1 MPNLIYLS
9 VCLAFHLT
17 CVTSSSEQDIA
28 AAKWRF
34 DEFELHISILT
45 FLIAVILIKIAFHY
59 TPYLPE
65 YIPES
70 LLLIIVGIIFGAFIR
85 YALANGSVKIIV
97 WRLTPKYFFLYLLPP
112 IVLESAYGLYN
123 RVFSEYLGTV
133 LLFAVLGTVFNFL
146 LIGFI
151 LYGLYAGGA
160 FGYPEITVDLKSFLL
175 FSSLIVAVDPVAV
188 LAIFHDIGLER
199 NLYYIVFGESL
210 LNDAITIVLYEIMVE
225 FTGKKEV
232 TGGQIGIGIASFF
245 TVSLGGLLIG
255 VVFGIVTCLIT
266 RIPSHLST
274 MTVLLLAYF
283 SYIMAD
289 CVGWSGIISMI
300 GCGLIQAA
308 YAFHNIDRRSVIT
321 IHNFVK
327 VMAELSESV
336 VFVFLGVTVIAET
349 LHWHTGYALW
359 SMVMCLIARGIVV
372 LVLTAI
378 LNAVNVDETKISL
391 TEQAILIYGGLRGG
405 VSLCLA
411 LQIPNEI
418 LGERGAE
425 NQNIIVT
432 TTIFIIL
439 FTVGFMGTT
448 IKPLVKALKIRMEEE
463 KTLSLFA
470 QLNANILDETLSG
483 IEVIANCKRRNSV
496 REFFVRIDEKYI
508 RRILQ
513 RDPERYDEKILKLY
527 EKISLRLHYAKIRP
541 NEMENFLTDL
551 PDAIRYTYMTKGFLP
566 QNDNL
571 GQSSFVGNDILMD
584 DLDEPAEF
592 QKMPKCCKK
601 KTKCHWKCKRKPT
614 PSSPNDLGEDGITN
628 NLKSL
633 KAIKLPRR
641 KKTLLS
647 AAVNNN
653 PSKEESIKNI
663 LRYSRRP
670 TLLPYFTRE
679 ADFNDRFLDILR
691 SRNRELQM
699 RLRGERTEKSMVP
712 SSASDS
718 TTSQESMV
726 IVKPA
731 ITIRQMPAT
740 SPAPSDEGNTP
751 QTSIRQKV
759 YQRSDLKESE
769 VAEGEGGGGQHNRPP
784 QTIHDLRKY
793 DQR

>member
-1 MPNLIYLS
+1 MQSLIYLS
-9 VCLAFHLT
+9 LFLAFHLT
-17 CVTSSSEQDIA
+17 YVTSSSEQDIA

-70 LLLIIVGIIFGAFIR
+70 LLLIIVGIIFGAFI
-85 YALANGSVKIIV
+85 LIV

-123 RVFSEYLGTV
+123 RIFSEYLGTV

-160 FGYPEITVDLKSFLL
+160 FGYPEITLDLKSFLL

-188 LAIFHDIGLER
+188 LAIFHDIGLEM

-266 RIPSHLST
+266 RIPSHLQT

-289 CVGWSGIISMI
+289 CIGWSGIISMI

-321 IHNFVK
+321 IENFVK
-327 VMAELSESV
+327 VIAELSESV
-336 VFVFLGVTVIAET
+336 VFVFLGVTVISEI
-349 LHWHTGYALW
+349 LKWHTGYALW
-359 SMVMCLIARGIVV
+359 SMVICLIARGIVV

-378 LNAVNVDETKISL
+378 LNAVSVDETKISL

-418 LGERGAE
+418 LGEKGAD

-439 FTVGFMGTT
+439 FTVGLMGTT

-470 QLNANILDETLSG
+470 QLNENILDETLSG
-483 IEVIANCKRRNSV
+483 IEAIANCKRRNTV
-496 REFFVRIDEKYI
+496 REFFMRIDEKYI

-551 PDAIRYTYMTKGFLP
+551 PDGIRYIYMTRGFIP
-566 QNDNL
+566 HNDNI
-571 GQSSFVGNDILMD
+571 GHSSFL
-584 DLDEPAEF
+584 F
-592 QKMPKCCKK
+592 
-601 KTKCHWKCKRKPT
+601 
-614 PSSPNDLGEDGITN
+614 
-628 NLKSL
+628 
-633 KAIKLPRR
+633 
-641 KKTLLS
+641 
-647 AAVNNN
+647 
-653 PSKEESIKNI
+653 
-663 LRYSRRP
+663 
-670 TLLPYFTRE
+670 
-679 ADFNDRFLDILR
+679 
-691 SRNRELQM
+691 
-699 RLRGERTEKSMVP
+699 
-712 SSASDS
+712 
-718 TTSQESMV
+718 
-726 IVKPA
+726 
-731 ITIRQMPAT
+731 T
-740 SPAPSDEGNTP
+740 SPVQENF
-751 QTSIRQKV
+751 
-759 YQRSDLKESE
+759 
-769 VAEGEGGGGQHNRPP
+769 N
-784 QTIHDLRKY
+784 
-793 DQR
+793 